1 MIALNK
7 PDSTQCSGTIPCRP
21 TIFDENPLLEFLN
34 SARFSIF
41 PGFCDVHV
49 HFREPGFSYKETV
62 ATGTRAA
69 ARGGFTAVGT
79 MPNLDPVPDSVE
91 NLALA
96 QEYIDAGALINVY
109 PYGSITAAERG
120 ERLADL
126 RDMAPYALAFSDDG
140 MGVQSRE
147 LMREAMV
154 LAKELGKVIA
164 AHCEDAEL
172 KGRGYINDG
181 EYARAHNHI
190 GIPKESEW
198 RELERDLELAKDTG
212 VAFHACHIS
221 CAESVELMR
230 QAKADGIDASCE
242 TAPHYLVF
250 DDSMLQ
256 EDGRF
261 KMNPPLRA
269 PQDRHALLEAVAD
282 GTIDMFAT
290 DHAPHAEEEKSRG
303 LAESAF
309 GVVGIENSFQAI
321 YTHLV
326 RPGVITM
333 ERAME
338 LLAHNPRKRFK
349 IPLGE
354 DFSVWDLDHRQNLD
368 PNEFESLGRATP
380 FAGTELFGKCLLTVC
395 GGKIAY
401 LDSAAM
407 ISTTTAAMTPST
419 KGQL

>member
-1 MIALNK
+1 MIALTK
-7 PDSTQCSGTIPCRP
+7 PDSTQCSGAIPIPPRIP
-21 TIFDENPLLEFLN
+21 DENPLLEFLN
-34 SARFSIF
+34 SDRFSVF

-62 ATGTRAA
+62 VTGTRAA

-79 MPNLDPVPDSVE
+79 MPNLDPVPDSLK
-91 NLALA
+91 NIALA
-96 QEYIDAGALINVY
+96 QEYIDDAGAPINVY
-109 PYGSITAAERG
+109 PYGSITVAERG

-126 RDMAPYALAFSDDG
+126 HNMAPYALAFSDDG
-140 MGVQSRE
+140 MGIQSRE
-147 LMREAMV
+147 LMREAM
-154 LAKELGKVIA
+154 LIAKELGKVIA
-164 AHCEDAEL
+164 AHCEDAQL
-172 KGRGYINDG
+172 KGNGYINDG
-181 EYARAHNHI
+181 DYARAHNHV

-261 KMNPPLRA
+261 KMNPPLRS
-269 PQDRHALLEAVAD
+269 PRDRLALLEAVVD
-282 GTIDMFAT
+282 GTVDMIAT
-290 DHAPHAEEEKSRG
+290 DHAPHSAAEKSRG
-303 LAESAF
+303 LAGSAF
-309 GVVGIENSFQAI
+309 GVVGIETSFQAI

-326 RPGVITM
+326 RPEVITM
-333 ERAME
+333 ERAMQ
-338 LLAHNPRKRFK
+338 LYVHNPRKRFG

-354 DFSVWDLDHRQNLD
+354 DFSVWDLEYVQALD
-368 PNEFESLGRATP
+368 PSEFLSKGRATP

-395 GGKIAY
+395 GGDIAY
-401 LDSAAM
+401 LDSAA
-407 ISTTTAAMTPST
+407 ISAEE
-419 KGQL
+419 GQ